1 MCNPYDIENYDW
13 VSRQPPDHMA
23 KTRFHGKKRVTRDKS
38 GTKRDLQELN
48 GDPGYG
54 VTVHLSFKTLTVIVT
69 DTVTITLIKI
79 VNVAVSFTATV
90 IVDVNIS
97 VTRTITVT
105 PTIVGTV
112 TEL

>member
-1 MCNPYDIENYDW
+1 MIKNVQSLWY
-13 VSRQPPDHMA
+13 SKLRFGLTA
-23 KTRFHGKKRVTRDKS
+23 ATRSHGKNRITQDKS
-38 GTKRDLQELN
+38 GAEHDLQELN

>member
-1 MCNPYDIENYDW
+1 MGLRAATR
-13 VSRQPPDHMA
+13 SHG
-23 KTRFHGKKRVTRDKS
+23 KTRLHGKNQIIRDKS
-38 GTKRDLQELN
+38 GAEHDLQELN

-54 VTVHLSFKTLTVIVT
+54 VTVYLSFKTLTVIVH
-69 DTVTITLIKI
+69 DTVTITLIEI
-79 VNVAVSFTATV
+79 VNVAVSLNATV

-97 VTRTITVT
+97 VTVTITVT